1 MGVKAL
7 DVGSLSGRSHHVPDS
22 LGCDSIAPDLSQ
34 PTYSPEDRATSKVL
48 HILKSD
54 PYNTTRSHPIKK
66 LEGVKSGDAEYRIR
80 VGRWR
85 FRYDVIE
92 RTVYLKACSLRREDT
107 Y

>member
-1 MGVKAL
+1 MMQVFSVQTTSHFDRTFRKLVKKHRELVDAF
-7 DVGSLSGRSHHVPDS
+7 
-22 LGCDSIAPDLSQ
+22 A
-34 PTYSPEDRATSKVL
+34 KVL